1 VTRIVR
7 IDVLT
12 AELPFRF
19 AFGHALAERR
29 SSTNVIVRAQLD
41 DGVVGYGEGIPRR
54 YVTGETVDGAVEAI
68 ATRLAPPLAGRE
80 LGSADD
86 VSAALEELTAACR
99 PTDLAARCAVEL
111 AVLDAG
117 GRRCGVSVQR
127 RLGPRRTDTV
137 VYDAVVPFSSKRVV
151 AGLAVV
157 TRALGLRHV
166 KVKVGGNLSTDLE
179 ALRLLRRMLGPKA
192 ELRVDANCAWRSADE
207 ALAAIERMREFGIR
221 AVEQPLPAD
230 DRDGLRAVTAAT
242 PEAIVVDESLR
253 TPDEA
258 LELARMRACDAFN
271 IRVSKCGGLLGSLRI
286 AEIAAEHGIQTI
298 VGAQVGE
305 SGLLSAAGRHLAA
318 AIAPRY
324 VEGSAGRLL
333 LKEDLTEDRVAPGWA
348 GRARPFEGPGLGV
361 RVNAESLRRHA
372 TLVRSVNPM
381 TLEVR

>member
-1 VTRIVR
+1 VTRIAH

-29 SSTNVIVRAQLD
+29 SSTNVIVRVRLD
-41 DGVVGYGEGIPRR
+41 DGTIGYGEGIPRR

-68 ATRLAPPLAGRE
+68 ATRLAPPLVGRE

-86 VSAALEELTAACR
+86 VSAALEELAEACT

-111 AVLDAG
+111 AVLDADG
-117 GRRCGVSVQR
+117 KRRGVSVQR
-127 RLGPRRTDTV
+127 RLGPRRAATV
-137 VYDAVVPFSSKRVV
+137 VYDAVVPFGGKRVV
-151 AGLAVV
+151 AGLAVL

-166 KVKVGGNLSTDLE
+166 KVKVGADLSTDLE
-179 ALRLLRRMLGPKA
+179 ALRLLRRLLGPKA
-192 ELRVDANCAWRSADE
+192 ELRVDANCAWKSADE
-207 ALAAIERMREFGIR
+207 ALAAIERMREFGIV

-230 DRDGLRAVTAAT
+230 DLDGLRAVTAAT

-253 TPDEA
+253 TVDEA
-258 LELARMRACDAFN
+258 LELAEMRACDAFN
-271 IRVSKCGGLLGSLRI
+271 IRVSKCGGLVSSMRI
-286 AEIAAEHGIQTI
+286 AAIAAEHGIQTI

-305 SGLLSAAGRHLAA
+305 SGLLSATGRHLAA

-333 LKEDLTEDRVAPGWA
+333 LKEDLTVDRVAPGWA

-361 RVNAESLRRHA
+361 HMNAESLRRHA